1 MVLSKSW
8 DSPNILTGF
17 IRVHWLRVPNISPL
31 LSSGER
37 ELSSHLFIFQVL
49 SAFFIW
55 CSAWRWSSQCPSNA
69 VSRCRVVAKD
79 AASILRELTYTC
91 TQHRRL
97 CRAKSLQCL
106 VWSTFLGSL
115 LIFSPFFLFHC
126 LSFSLK
132 CFPCIMESVCMCL
145 HVWLWE
151 HACVC
156 MCVSL
161 RSQETLLVNTS
172 GICSS
177 VMLALVSVTH
187 FCAIYMWCVQL
198 QMTNI
203 CLHFELS
210 FFFSLA
216 GTELF
221 VVVVVQ
227 SICLLSERMLYTL

>member
-1 MVLSKSW
+1 MVLSKSQ

-17 IRVHWLRVPNISPL
+17 IRVHWLRVPNVSPL
-31 LSSGER
+31 LSSGEC
-37 ELSSHLFIFQVL
+37 ELSSHLFIFLVL
-49 SAFFIW
+49 SAFYIW

-97 CRAKSLQCL
+97 CRAISLQCL

-115 LIFSPFFLFHC
+115 LIFSPFFFISLPLFKSQVLSVYHGKCMYVFAC
-126 LSFSLK
+126 LN
-132 CFPCIMESVCMCL
+132 VR
-145 HVWLWE
+145 
-151 HACVC
+151 AC

-161 RSQETLLVNTS
+161 RSQETLSVNTS

-210 FFFSLA
+210 FLFSLA

-221 VVVVVQ
+221 VVVVQ